1 MPLVSIIIPAYN
13 AEKTIQGTIES
24 VLNQTITDFELIV
37 INDGSQDSTL
47 DIASSIQ
54 DHRIKVS
61 SYPNAGPNH
70 SRNRGLAQATGD
82 YVSFL
87 DADDLWTQ
95 DKLEA
100 QIKALQANPE
110 ASVAYSWTNW
120 MNEAG
125 QFLRRGSYV
134 SVSGNV
140 YAKLLLVDFIE
151 SGSNPLIRKQ
161 ALVEVGGFDESLLAA
176 QDWDMWLRLAA
187 RYHFVAV
194 PSAQVL
200 YRVSANSWSSNICR
214 VEKASLQVIERAFA
228 QKEAASIQHL
238 KKHSIANR
246 YNGLTFKTLEGPPGR
261 QQSLTAARFL
271 WHAVSNEPS
280 LLRARVILK
289 VIFKIATMALLPPQQ
304 AQTLFKK
311 FKNLSNINALH
322 GYLKVDPF

>member
-13 AEKTIQGTIES
+13 AEKTIRETIES

-37 INDGSQDSTL
+37 IDDGSQDSTL

-70 SRNRGLAQATGD
+70 SRNRGFAQATGD

-100 QIKALQANPE
+100 QMKALQANPE

-125 QFLRRGSYV
+125 QFIRRGSYV

-200 YRVSANSWSSNICR
+200 YRVSANSWSSNIYR

-228 QKEAASIQHL
+228 QKEAVSIQHL

-261 QQSLTAARFL
+261 QQGLTAARFL
-271 WHAVSNEPS
+271 WHAVRNEPS

-289 VIFKIATMALLPPQQ
+289 VVLKILTMALLPPQQ
-304 AQTLFKK
+304 ARTLFNNFKK
-311 FKNLSNINALH
+311 LSNINALH
-322 GYLKVDPF
+322 GYLKVDP